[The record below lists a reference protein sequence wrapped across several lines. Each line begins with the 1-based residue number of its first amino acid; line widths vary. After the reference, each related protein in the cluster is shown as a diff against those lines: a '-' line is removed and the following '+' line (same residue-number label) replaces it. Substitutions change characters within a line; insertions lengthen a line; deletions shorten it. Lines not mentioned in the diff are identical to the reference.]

1 MSHTEADALWLRRA
15 IELSRQSVA
24 AGDYAFGAVVVA
36 RDGSV
41 VAEAIQTVAKSGD
54 PLGHAEMNAL
64 GQLFPKWSRK
74 ELAGATLC
82 STEPCPMCSGA
93 VAWCLNRLVF
103 GLSQA
108 SMYALDPEA
117 APRFEEPWDS
127 RRLFTTVRPVFEAIG
142 PLLEQEAADVHRM
155 WRVANPNG

>member
-1 MSHTEADALWLRRA
+1 MSRA
-15 IELSRQSVA
+15 SVA
-24 AGDYAFGAVVVA
+24 AGDYAFGAVVVDA
-36 RDGSV
+36 DGSV
-41 VAEAIQTVAKSGD
+41 LAEAVQTVATSDD

-64 GQLFPKWSRK
+64 RQLFPRWSRK
-74 ELAGATLC
+74 ELAGATLYS